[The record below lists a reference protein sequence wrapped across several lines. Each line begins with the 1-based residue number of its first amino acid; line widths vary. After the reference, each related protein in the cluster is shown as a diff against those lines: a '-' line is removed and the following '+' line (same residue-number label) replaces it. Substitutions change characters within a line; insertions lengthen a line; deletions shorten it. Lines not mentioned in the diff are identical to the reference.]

1 MSRTVPS
8 PPAAWHVYQAA
19 DTERAGGTW
28 PDDPF
33 AFETLNDAG
42 ICEYLHRY
50 RLWLLRKTDNPVDSF
65 TQDQLADLDPGV
77 FVLSNNSSTF
87 PDNNGATNSVSSHHS
102 DLQDPFDVAFRGNW
116 PTVQEPK
123 LSIDTT
129 TVSPI
134 DLTQPMRS
142 PVPRSLPR
150 RRSKYTMRQRS
161 RSGTRPIAIPAPY
174 TANSAPQS
182 LAMQRWRDSPPEDE
196 AASFTAITNAL
207 QWQDGNLAQEH
218 TRSTACP
225 ALETRAPSS
234 STSIDSE
241 SSATS
246 THSGQSSRSARS
258 KTSQRGS
265 RRKPAER
272 RKRDAKAGEP
282 SERPF
287 KCTFCCDDFKHKY
300 DWSRHEKSLHLSLA
314 TWQCAPDSGAVIE
327 ALTNRLLCIYCR
339 EVEPS
344 TEHLEAHYH
353 TACRTIHDG
362 APTFRR
368 KDHLVQ
374 HLRLVHHVDAAPQ
387 IDDWKLEQ
395 PPITSR
401 CGFCDVRLSS
411 WDERTG
417 HMAAH
422 FRNGKT
428 MADWTG
434 EHEFE
439 AHVAACVKD
448 ALPPYLVAYE
458 AQSLVPYSATSGWT
472 KDHYTQVSSQIA
484 SRANPTGLPGP
495 FPPIARQKMDGPDRT
510 AESLSRLQGQDTEHA
525 QSSRQ
530 QTDLGSF
537 AQILALHLGRFARE
551 QVAAGVFPSDELF
564 QREARRVL
572 YGDEDEWNQS
582 IADNSIWLDQI
593 RRQNS

>member
-1 MSRTVPS
+1 MSRAFPS
-8 PPAAWHVYQAA
+8 PPAAKHVYQAA
-19 DTERAGGTW
+19 DTKRAEGTW

-33 AFETLNDAG
+33 AFDTLNDAE
-42 ICEYLHRY
+42 IF
-50 RLWLLRKTDNPVDSF
+50 DSF
-65 TQDQLADLDPGV
+65 TQDQLTDLDPGV
-77 FVLSNNSSTF
+77 FVVSNNSSTL

-116 PTVQEPK
+116 PTVQEPQ

-134 DLTQPMRS
+134 DFIQPMRS
-142 PVPRSLPR
+142 PLPRSLPR
-150 RRSKYTMRQRS
+150 RRSKNTLRQRS

-182 LAMQRWRDSPPEDE
+182 LAMQRWRDSLPEDE

-225 ALETRAPSS
+225 ALESRAPSS
-234 STSIDSE
+234 TTSIDSE
-241 SSATS
+241 FSATS
-246 THSGQSSRSARS
+246 THSGQS
-258 KTSQRGS
+258 T
-265 RRKPAER
+265 
-272 RKRDAKAGEP
+272 
-282 SERPF
+282 
-287 KCTFCCDDFKHKY
+287 
-300 DWSRHEKSLHLSLA
+300 
-314 TWQCAPDSGAVIE
+314 
-327 ALTNRLLCIYCR
+327 
-339 EVEPS
+339 
-344 TEHLEAHYH
+344 
-353 TACRTIHDG
+353 
-362 APTFRR
+362 
-368 KDHLVQ
+368 
-374 HLRLVHHVDAAPQ
+374 
-387 IDDWKLEQ
+387 
-395 PPITSR
+395 
-401 CGFCDVRLSS
+401 
-411 WDERTG
+411 
-417 HMAAH
+417 H

-434 EHEFE
+434 EYEFE

-484 SRANPTGLPGP
+484 SRANPTGLPGT
-495 FPPIARQKMDGPDRT
+495 FPLIAQQEMDGSDST
-510 AESLSRLQGQDTEHA
+510 AESISGLQGQDTEHV

-530 QTDLGSF
+530 QKDMGSF

-582 IADNSIWLDQI
+582 IADNSIWLDHI
-593 RRQNS
+593 RRQND